1 MQIKDYYDAIII
13 CLILLTGLSVL
24 LSIYNIFCKN
34 CIVEPID
41 IGNIFKTKKI
51 LEYMKPV
58 FGGEECSGILTNE
71 GCIINKPIN
80 EVKEKTTGLFTDIS
94 YYNNTRAH

>member
-1 MQIKDYYDAIII
+1 
-13 CLILLTGLSVL
+13 
-24 LSIYNIFCKN
+24 
-34 CIVEPID
+34 
-41 IGNIFKTKKI
+41 
-51 LEYMKPV
+51 MKPV

-80 EVKEKTTGLFTDIS
+80 EAKEKTTGLFTDIS